1 MENTEFVLK
10 EFIDDLSL
18 TFTEHKELMNK
29 HRALT
34 VDEFTD
40 LNGKIYA
47 ENFFDILYKNEK
59 IFNDEVNS
67 YYLPE
72 IKFSI
77 LWNSGIN
84 DATKENIWKYLQLIL
99 FTIISKTNDN
109 KSFLNNIENFDD
121 LNFEELSTQ
130 IEETIKHMSGDNV
143 PNAEKVNDAMKG
155 MLDGKLGDLAKE
167 IVDDAG
173 TNIETEEDLN
183 SLLKDPSK
191 LMSLIKNVG
200 DKLDSKI
207 KNGDI
212 KENELMSEATNLL
225 GKMNDIPGF
234 GSIKDMMSNLGMNM
248 NNMNMNNINTSAT
261 ENRMKQQTTKN
272 KTKERLQ
279 KKLKKRKEKNCKEN

>member
-1 MENTEFVLK
+1 MEESDFVLK

-18 TFTEHKELMNK
+18 TFPEHKETLDK
-29 HRALT
+29 YKTLT
-34 VDEFTD
+34 VDEFSE

-59 IFNDEVNS
+59 IFNDDVNS
-67 YYLPE
+67 DYLPE
-72 IKFSI
+72 VKFSE
-77 LWNSGIN
+77 LWKSNIG
-84 DATKENIWKYLQLIL
+84 DKTKENIWKYLQLIM

-109 KSFLNNIENFDD
+109 KSFLNNIENLDD
-121 LNFEELSTQ
+121 FNFEELSTQ
-130 IEETIKHMSGDNV
+130 IEKTIQNMNGENLPD
-143 PNAEKVNDAMKG
+143 AEKVNDAMKG

-167 IVDDAG
+167 IVKDTE

-183 SLLKDPSK
+183 GLLKDPTK
-191 LMSLIKNVG
+191 LLSLVKNVG

-207 KNGDI
+207 KSGDI
-212 KENELMSEATNLL
+212 SENELMSEASNLL

-248 NNMNMNNINTSAT
+248 NNINTSAT
-261 ENRMKQQTTKN
+261 ENKMKQQASRN

-279 KKLKKRKEKNCKEN
+279 KKLKKRKEKRCEEK

>member
-1 MENTEFVLK
+1 MENTEFVLE

-18 TFTEHKELMNK
+18 TFPEHKELMNK
-29 HRALT
+29 YRSLT

-59 IFNDEVNS
+59 IFKDEVNS

-77 LWNSGIN
+77 LWNTDIT

-130 IEETIKHMSGDNV
+130 IEETIKNMSGDNV

-183 SLLKDPSK
+183 GLLKDPSK
-191 LMSLIKNVG
+191 LMSLVKNVG

-212 KENELMSEATNLL
+212 NENELMSEATNLL

-248 NNMNMNNINTSAT
+248 NNINTSAT
-261 ENRMKQQTTKN
+261 ENRMKQQATKN

>member
-18 TFTEHKELMNK
+18 TFPEHKELMNK
-29 HRALT
+29 YRSLT

-77 LWNSGIN
+77 LWNTDIT
-84 DATKENIWKYLQLIL
+84 DATKDNIWKYLQLIL

-130 IEETIKHMSGDNV
+130 IEETIKNMSGDNV

-183 SLLKDPSK
+183 GLLKDPSK
-191 LMSLIKNVG
+191 LMSLVKNVG

-212 KENELMSEATNLL
+212 NENELMSEATNLL

-248 NNMNMNNINTSAT
+248 NNINTSAT
-261 ENRMKQQTTKN
+261 ENRMKQQATKN

>member
-18 TFTEHKELMNK
+18 TFPEHKELMNK
-29 HRALT
+29 YRSFT
-34 VDEFTD
+34 VEEFTD

-72 IKFSI
+72 INFSI
-77 LWNSGIN
+77 LWNTDIT

-130 IEETIKHMSGDNV
+130 IEETIKNMSGDNV

-183 SLLKDPSK
+183 GLLKDPSK
-191 LMSLIKNVG
+191 LMSLVKNVG

-207 KNGDI
+207 KSGDI
-212 KENELMSEATNLL
+212 NENELMSEATNLL

-248 NNMNMNNINTSAT
+248 NNINTSAT
-261 ENRMKQQTTKN
+261 ENRMKQQATKN

>member
-18 TFTEHKELMNK
+18 TFPEHKELMNK
-29 HRALT
+29 YRSFT

-72 IKFSI
+72 INFSI
-77 LWNSGIN
+77 LWNTDIT

-109 KSFLNNIENFDD
+109 KSFLNNIENFDE

-130 IEETIKHMSGDNV
+130 IEETIKNMSGDNV

-191 LMSLIKNVG
+191 LMSLVKNVG

-207 KNGDI
+207 KSGDI
-212 KENELMSEATNLL
+212 NENELMSEATNLL

-248 NNMNMNNINTSAT
+248 NNINTSAT
-261 ENRMKQQTTKN
+261 ENRMKHQATKN
-272 KTKERLQ
+272 KNKERLQ